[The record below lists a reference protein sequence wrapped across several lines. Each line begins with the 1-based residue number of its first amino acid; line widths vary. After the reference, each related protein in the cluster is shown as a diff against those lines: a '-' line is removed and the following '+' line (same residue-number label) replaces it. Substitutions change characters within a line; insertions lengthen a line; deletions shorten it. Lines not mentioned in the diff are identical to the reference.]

1 MGEVRRGAVVY
12 GPTVLSL
19 NTPPRHPPPRRDGGG
34 TEKTGV
40 EPMKIENLANPV

>member
-12 GPTVLSL
+12 GPPVLSL
-19 NTPPRHPPPRRDGGG
+19 NPPPPPPAVTVGG